1 MKLRRKTLIQRV
13 YAPWGRV
20 AIIVL
25 GLATVGYLT
34 WQVFLPNPTVPLSDL
49 QPLSLVGYHR
59 LLILAPHC
67 DDETLASAGLI
78 LAAQRAGIQVRVVIA
93 TNGDGYLFATMQ
105 DFRKV
110 YPNHADFV
118 RFGEIRQQ
126 ESLAALSRLGVR
138 VDQVTFLS
146 YPDRGSPAL
155 WNTNWSPNNPYRSPY
170 SGDTSSPYP
179 LTYDP
184 QSVYAG
190 ADYLADIS
198 SILTSFH
205 PDLVVYP
212 HPDDVHPDHWGLN
225 VFTRLA
231 LTRLHH
237 EDPSFDPTELTYL
250 VHRPDF
256 PEIRGYKPTASLTPP
271 DMLFALDPHWYRLDL
286 IPADVV
292 LKGQAV
298 QSYRSQLPLLR
309 NPMESFVRVNET
321 FDAVITPDLPVATL
335 GSPLDPSTWRDAG
348 GANIPPVQL
357 DPVGDF
363 FTRSVIKAGD
373 LTAVYAVRDA
383 RDNLRVCAQVVEET
397 IPEITY
403 AIHLKALTDN
413 GSGILSLQATSGH
426 ASAGSL
432 AVQRSGV
439 YACSSVS
446 LAQLGNPWAVYVGA
460 NTMSGGRVIDETGW
474 QMINVTH

>member
-1 MKLRRKTLIQRV
+1 MRSRRMALLQKI

-20 AIIVL
+20 VLIVL
-25 GLATVGYLT
+25 GLAAVGYLT
-34 WQVFLPNPTVPLSDL
+34 WQVFLPSPTVPLSDL
-49 QPLSLVGYHR
+49 QPLSLAGYHR

-110 YPNHADFV
+110 YPTHADFI

-126 ESLAALSRLGVR
+126 ESLAALARLGVKA
-138 VDQVTFLS
+138 DQVTFLS

-179 LTYDP
+179 LTNNP
-184 QSVYAG
+184 RSVYAG
-190 ADYLADIS
+190 ADYLADLS
-198 SILTSFH
+198 SILASYR

-212 HPDDVHPDHWGLN
+212 NPDDVHPDHWGLN

-231 LTRLHH
+231 LTQLHH
-237 EDPSFDPTELTYL
+237 EDPSFDPTDLTYL

-256 PEIRGYKPTASLTPP
+256 PEIRGYKPMASLTPP
-271 DMLFALDPHWYRLDL
+271 DMLFTLDPHWYRLDL
-286 IPADVV
+286 IPADVA

-298 QSYRSQLPLLR
+298 QAYRSQLPLLR
-309 NPMESFVRVNET
+309 NLMESFVRVNEV
-321 FDAVITPDLPVATL
+321 FDAVITPDLSSATQ
-335 GSPLDPSTWRDAG
+335 GNPFDPSTWRDAAG
-348 GANIPPVQL
+348 RAIPPVQL

-363 FTRSVIKAGD
+363 FTRLVIKAGD

-383 RDNLRVCAQVVEET
+383 DNNLRVCAQMVEET
-397 IPEITY
+397 VPEITY
-403 AIHLKALTDN
+403 TIRLKALTDS
-413 GSGILSLQATSGH
+413 GSGIISLQATSGRAH
-426 ASAGSL
+426 TGLL
-432 AVQRSGV
+432 AIQRSGV
-439 YACSSVS
+439 YACVSVS
-446 LAQLGNPWAVYVGA
+446 LAQLDNPWAVYVGA
-460 NTMSGGRVIDETGW
+460 NTVSAGRVLDEAGW
-474 QMINVTH
+474 QMINVAK